1 MLRILDR
8 DTHEKLLS
16 KLDDK
21 GRAGLFEKLAY
32 LLTYADDGK
41 AVPAETLVTIW
52 PRIRDYGTWLD
63 LEYSIVW
70 AKRETLDFTPYMW
83 GGLIYTESSNSW
95 SVHT

>member
-41 AVPAETLVTIW
+41 AVPAEIKAGEQCC
-52 PRIRDYGTWLD
+52 PFCD
-63 LEYSIVW
+63 EEE
-70 AKRETLDFTPYMW
+70 KQPFCQPCQ
-83 GGLIYTESSNSW
+83 
-95 SVHT
+95 VHEQK